1 MTLPLLLLA
10 ASCAGAQPPVAAA
23 GSVVRSKEWVIRRGK
38 KREEEF
44 KGDVRYES
52 AGARLDADWALY
64 RHATRDWRARGGVR
78 LRKTLKGGDEIEARG
93 ESARHDEKTQ
103 EGALDPA
110 PGGRVDLVRT
120 PLEGGPDRG
129 EAGRLSWKGEETVT
143 LSNGARVWGPR
154 LELLADSARYER
166 PERRLVLEGGR
177 PVLRKVSGEWTT
189 ALKADRI
196 VAAEVPRRVEAM
208 GSVRGWLIFKDPA
221 KLKEPAK

>member
-1 MTLPLLLLA
+1 MTPALLLLA

-52 AGARLDADWALY
+52 ADVRLDADWALY

-93 ESARHDEKTQ
+93 ESARHDEKTRAG
-103 EGALDPA
+103 ELEAA
-110 PGGRVDLVRT
+110 PGGRVGFTRT
-120 PLEGGPDRG
+120 PLEGDPDRG
-129 EAGRLSWKGEETVT
+129 EAGRLSWKAEETVT
-143 LSNGARVWGPR
+143 LSEGARLWGPR
-154 LELLADSARYER
+154 LELSADSARYER
-166 PERRLVLEGGR
+166 AERRLALEGGR

-196 VAAEVPRRVEAM
+196 AATEVPRRVEAA
-208 GSVRGWLIFKDPA
+208 GSVKGWLIFKDPA
-221 KLKEPAK
+221 ELKEPAR